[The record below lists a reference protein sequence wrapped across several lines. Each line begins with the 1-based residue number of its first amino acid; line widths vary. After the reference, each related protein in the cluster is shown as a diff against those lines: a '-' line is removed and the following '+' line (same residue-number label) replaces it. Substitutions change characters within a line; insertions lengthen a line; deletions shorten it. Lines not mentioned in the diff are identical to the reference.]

1 MAFIGSN
8 IPGGGGLQP
17 TFNRPAFGPGLNGL
31 SGAAGTPAGPAGN
44 LGYGRQAL
52 GDVDQIMAL
61 LIKLLLQNANG
72 GSQPSSGQ
80 CGGMDPSSLQT
91 AGGKGGGGRALRR
104 AGGKGAGRAPSLP
117 QAPAKA
123 APSLKMAGGK
133 AR

>member
-1 MAFIGSN
+1 MAVIGHN
-8 IPGGGGLQP
+8 HGGIQP

-31 SGAAGTPAGPAGN
+31 TGAAGTPAGPSN

-52 GDVDQIMAL
+52 GDVDLIMAL
-61 LIKLLLQNANG
+61 LAKLLMQNAG
-72 GSQPSSGQ
+72 GTSQPSSGQ

-91 AGGKGGGGRALRR
+91 AGGKGGGRALRR

>member
-8 IPGGGGLQP
+8 IPGGGGIQAS
-17 TFNRPAFGPGLNGL
+17 FNRPTFGPGFNGL
-31 SGAAGTPAGPAGN
+31 TGAAGTPAGPAGN

-52 GDVDQIMAL
+52 GDVDQIVAL
-61 LIKLLLQNANG
+61 LIKLLTGNQNTTQTG
-72 GSQPSSGQ
+72 SGQ

-91 AGGKGGGGRALRR
+91 AGGKGGGRGLRR
-104 AGGKGAGRAPSLP
+104 MGGKGAGRTASLP

-133 AR
+133 AP